1 MRKTLVISIA
11 FLLALM
17 APQFS
22 HAELTTAETK
32 MSLTKTISGN
42 ITPKS
47 VHASNTGVVAAFN
60 MMYRHSVTLYD
71 ANGMS
76 LVKTIKDSV
85 NLADF
90 GFPQYPGVSRGAPVE
105 GAFSPD
111 GKYLYATNYSMYGK
125 GFGAEG
131 TDKCSPKDK
140 IDRSFLYRISLN
152 RKKIDK
158 VYLVGEVPKVV
169 AVSPD
174 NRYVLVTNRCSWDL
188 NIISTAT
195 QTVVKT
201 IYIGRY
207 PRGMAVSPDSKF
219 VYIAEMGSN
228 RVHQINLNSFRHTTF
243 AVGSG
248 VRAIVL
254 SPDGTKLYATLNA
267 VQKVAAYD
275 LVKRKLIKT
284 VQTGKAP
291 RSLAISTDGTALFAV
306 NYFGETLSKI
316 RTSDMKV
323 LQTIPVCKEPIGVA
337 FEGITG
343 RTWVACYLGQIKV
356 FDNK

>member
-1 MRKTLVISIA
+1 MRKSLVIAAAVVIA
-11 FLLALM
+11 LLA
-17 APQFS
+17 PQVS
-22 HAELTTAETK
+22 HAEPTTAETT
-32 MSLTKTISGN
+32 MTLTKTITGN

-47 VHASNTGVVAAFN
+47 VHVSNTGIVAAFN

-71 ANGMS
+71 ANSMT
-76 LVKTIKDSV
+76 LVKTVKDSV
-85 NLADF
+85 KLSDF
-90 GFPQYPGVSRGAPVE
+90 GFPQFPGVSRGAPVE

-111 GKYLYATNYSMYGK
+111 GKYLYATNYSMYGN
-125 GFGAEG
+125 GFGEEG
-131 TDKCSPKDK
+131 NDKCTPKDK
-140 IDRSFLYRISLN
+140 VDRSFLYRISLN

-158 VYLVGEVPKVV
+158 VYYVGSVPKVV

-174 NRYVLVTNRCSWDL
+174 NRYVLVTNWCSWDL

-195 QTVVKT
+195 QKVVKT

-219 VYIAEMGSN
+219 AYIAEMGSN

-267 VQKVAAYD
+267 VEKVAAYD

-284 VQTGKAP
+284 VKTGKAP
-291 RSLAISTDGTALFAV
+291 RSLTISTDGTALFAV
-306 NYFGETLSKI
+306 NFFGETLSKI

-323 LQTIPVCKEPIGVA
+323 LQTIPVCKEPIGVD
-337 FEGITG
+337 FERTTG